1 MSFWKTLFCSAMAVA
16 AFSAC
21 SDDDT
26 NDGGYEGIPEITVD
40 GGGSATIAGSLAGG
54 KIEQSVEVVSKGDWT
69 LSFDKADDQTW
80 CTPSAL
86 SGKTGTTQLS
96 FTLAAAETERQASIT
111 LTATGYVEGIPVTKK
126 ASITVKQNEGG
137 TTTVETNVKEIR
149 DRLDFPEDNASG
161 TANAKEITESMVIT
175 GIVVSDYVGNNINN
189 HQIMLTDDT
198 TEPGAGLMIRFK
210 GYVGDKDTDYHL
222 TRGSIVSFDL
232 KGGFSKSYYDTYQ
245 VQFEADPDIEILDA
259 SDNTPEAIEVSDPA
273 KLIDYQSQYVKVYS
287 QPIESIRGEMY
298 YNVSSGYA
306 NQTFETKNGST
317 FQLSFNSYSSSWANS
332 IEIPAKAGYIKGCVS
347 INQGAGNISPR
358 NASDLEGMTEDL
370 FTVSTEYTKTTID
383 QLGEGNYEIEDATI
397 VGVHQKAVMFAQENS
412 GTVNYVLAFENNWQD
427 QTANPYIGAVGK
439 TATVKGESAL
449 RYGLYQ
455 FSNFEVTTG
464 GDSSLALP
472 EPETFDAEAIEKYA
486 SEIKADES
494 KAAYKYVKVSGILG
508 IEKGA
513 SYNTYTLEIP
523 GLTTVETVAFAY
535 GLDSYFEGLES
546 GDVVDATG
554 FALGYDTSNSKLNI
568 LLREIDANTTTPA
581 VTFTKEPE
589 PFAATDPQQQ
599 TLPYVVANVAA
610 SEVTFEIVGT
620 NADKFTVVS
629 HTDKDV
635 VVNAAGNN
643 ETDAAYTA
651 TLVAK
656 VGGETLASVDL
667 KQAAPVSGD
676 GYTLI
681 SSLADLTAG
690 ELYLAGMIESYN
702 DITYAPYSYHIWVG
716 TISSNKDL
724 ETVNYQYESNQL
736 TLNPNLSDRDKE
748 KGTAAFITVEAVSG
762 KTNTYYI
769 KSGGK
774 YLKNLKEATNR
785 SMGLVDTPDGAEW
798 LFEDNGEKGIKISNN
813 GVYLGTAGATYDL
826 LRSYK
831 SESTLKWGVC
841 FFKKNK

>member
-1 MSFWKTLFCSAMAVA
+1 M
-16 AFSAC
+16 
-21 SDDDT
+21 
-26 NDGGYEGIPEITVD
+26 
-40 GGGSATIAGSLAGG
+40 
-54 KIEQSVEVVSKGDWT
+54 
-69 LSFDKADDQTW
+69 
-80 CTPSAL
+80 
-86 SGKTGTTQLS
+86 
-96 FTLAAAETERQASIT
+96 
-111 LTATGYVEGIPVTKK
+111 
-126 ASITVKQNEGG
+126 
-137 TTTVETNVKEIR
+137 
-149 DRLDFPEDNASG
+149 DNASG

-198 TEPGAGLMIRFK
+198 VEPGAGLMIRFK
-210 GYVGDKDTDYHL
+210 GDVGDKDTDYHL

-397 VGVHQKAVMFAQENS
+397 VGVHQKAVMFAQKNS

-427 QTANPYIGAVGK
+427 QAANPYIGAVGN

-629 HTDKDV
+629 HTDKEV

-651 TLVAK
+651 TLEAK
-656 VGGETLASVDL
+656 VAGKTLASVEL
-667 KQAAPVSGD
+667 KQSSVSSGEEKVYTWMNGLLPTKDDSKENYYYSSSKVAANGSEAVPMLRLGKSKYAGAYTTPALGVTGDKKLSFYAVGWKGADATVYIRVNGGGSVSGSPVTAISND
-676 GYTLI
+676 GYSGRGNSFTMTLTDDDYHT
-681 SSLADLTAG
+681 LELTGLTA
-690 ELYLAGMIESYN
+690 EST
-702 DITYAPYSYHIWVG
+702 I
-716 TISSNKDL
+716 TISTSENFKGESDSANK
-724 ETVNYQYESNQL
+724 S
-736 TLNPNLSDRDKE
+736 R
-748 KGTAAFITVEAVSG
+748 AAI
-762 KTNTYYI
+762 I
-769 KSGGK
+769 
-774 YLKNLKEATNR
+774 
-785 SMGLVDTPDGAEW
+785 GLQ
-798 LFEDNGEKGIKISNN
+798 I
-813 GVYLGTAGATYDL
+813 Y
-826 LRSYK
+826 
-831 SESTLKWGVC
+831 
-841 FFKKNK
+841 

>member
-1 MSFWKTLFCSAMAVA
+1 
-16 AFSAC
+16 
-21 SDDDT
+21 
-26 NDGGYEGIPEITVD
+26 
-40 GGGSATIAGSLAGG
+40 
-54 KIEQSVEVVSKGDWT
+54 
-69 LSFDKADDQTW
+69 
-80 CTPSAL
+80 
-86 SGKTGTTQLS
+86 
-96 FTLAAAETERQASIT
+96 
-111 LTATGYVEGIPVTKK
+111 
-126 ASITVKQNEGG
+126 
-137 TTTVETNVKEIR
+137 
-149 DRLDFPEDNASG
+149 
-161 TANAKEITESMVIT
+161 
-175 GIVVSDYVGNNINN
+175 
-189 HQIMLTDDT
+189 
-198 TEPGAGLMIRFK
+198 
-210 GYVGDKDTDYHL
+210 
-222 TRGSIVSFDL
+222 
-232 KGGFSKSYYDTYQ
+232 
-245 VQFEADPDIEILDA
+245 
-259 SDNTPEAIEVSDPA
+259 
-273 KLIDYQSQYVKVYS
+273 
-287 QPIESIRGEMY
+287 MY

-397 VGVHQKAVMFAQENS
+397 VGVHQKAVMFAQKNS

-427 QTANPYIGAVGK
+427 QAANPYIGAVGK

-629 HTDKDV
+629 HTDKEV

-651 TLVAK
+651 TLEAK
-656 VGGETLASVDL
+656 VAGKTLASVEL
-667 KQAAPVSGD
+667 KQSSVSSGEEKVYTWMNGLLPTKDDSKENYYYSSSKVAANGSEAVPMLRLGKSEYAGAYTTPALGVTGDKKLSFYAVGWKGADATVYIRVNGGGSVSGSPVTAISND
-676 GYTLI
+676 GYSGRGNSFTMTLTDDDYHT
-681 SSLADLTAG
+681 LELTGLTA
-690 ELYLAGMIESYN
+690 EST
-702 DITYAPYSYHIWVG
+702 I
-716 TISSNKDL
+716 TISTSENFKGESDSANK
-724 ETVNYQYESNQL
+724 S
-736 TLNPNLSDRDKE
+736 R
-748 KGTAAFITVEAVSG
+748 AAI
-762 KTNTYYI
+762 I
-769 KSGGK
+769 
-774 YLKNLKEATNR
+774 
-785 SMGLVDTPDGAEW
+785 GLQ
-798 LFEDNGEKGIKISNN
+798 I
-813 GVYLGTAGATYDL
+813 Y
-826 LRSYK
+826 
-831 SESTLKWGVC
+831 
-841 FFKKNK
+841 

>member
-1 MSFWKTLFCSAMAVA
+1 M
-16 AFSAC
+16 
-21 SDDDT
+21 
-26 NDGGYEGIPEITVD
+26 
-40 GGGSATIAGSLAGG
+40 
-54 KIEQSVEVVSKGDWT
+54 
-69 LSFDKADDQTW
+69 
-80 CTPSAL
+80 
-86 SGKTGTTQLS
+86 
-96 FTLAAAETERQASIT
+96 
-111 LTATGYVEGIPVTKK
+111 
-126 ASITVKQNEGG
+126 
-137 TTTVETNVKEIR
+137 
-149 DRLDFPEDNASG
+149 
-161 TANAKEITESMVIT
+161 
-175 GIVVSDYVGNNINN
+175 
-189 HQIMLTDDT
+189 
-198 TEPGAGLMIRFK
+198 
-210 GYVGDKDTDYHL
+210 
-222 TRGSIVSFDL
+222 
-232 KGGFSKSYYDTYQ
+232 
-245 VQFEADPDIEILDA
+245 
-259 SDNTPEAIEVSDPA
+259 
-273 KLIDYQSQYVKVYS
+273 KVYS

-397 VGVHQKAVMFAQENS
+397 VGVHQKAVMFAQKNS

-427 QTANPYIGAVGK
+427 QAANPYIGAVGK

-629 HTDKDV
+629 HTDKEV

-651 TLVAK
+651 TLEAK
-656 VGGETLASVDL
+656 VAGKTLASVEL
-667 KQAAPVSGD
+667 KQSSVSSGEEKVYTWMNGLLPTKDDSKENYYYSSSKVAANGSEAVPMLRLGKSKYAGAYTTPALGVTGDKKLSFYAVGWKGADATVYIRVNGGGSVSGSPVTAISND
-676 GYTLI
+676 GYSGSGNSFTMTLTDDDYHT
-681 SSLADLTAG
+681 LELTGLTA
-690 ELYLAGMIESYN
+690 EST
-702 DITYAPYSYHIWVG
+702 I
-716 TISSNKDL
+716 TISTSENFKGESDSANK
-724 ETVNYQYESNQL
+724 S
-736 TLNPNLSDRDKE
+736 R
-748 KGTAAFITVEAVSG
+748 AAI
-762 KTNTYYI
+762 I
-769 KSGGK
+769 
-774 YLKNLKEATNR
+774 
-785 SMGLVDTPDGAEW
+785 GLQ
-798 LFEDNGEKGIKISNN
+798 I
-813 GVYLGTAGATYDL
+813 Y
-826 LRSYK
+826 
-831 SESTLKWGVC
+831 
-841 FFKKNK
+841 

>member
-1 MSFWKTLFCSAMAVA
+1 
-16 AFSAC
+16 
-21 SDDDT
+21 
-26 NDGGYEGIPEITVD
+26 
-40 GGGSATIAGSLAGG
+40 
-54 KIEQSVEVVSKGDWT
+54 
-69 LSFDKADDQTW
+69 
-80 CTPSAL
+80 
-86 SGKTGTTQLS
+86 
-96 FTLAAAETERQASIT
+96 
-111 LTATGYVEGIPVTKK
+111 
-126 ASITVKQNEGG
+126 
-137 TTTVETNVKEIR
+137 
-149 DRLDFPEDNASG
+149 
-161 TANAKEITESMVIT
+161 MVIT

-198 TEPGAGLMIRFK
+198 AEPGAGLMIRFK
-210 GYVGDKDTDYHL
+210 GFLGDKDTDYHL

-317 FQLSFNSYSSSWANS
+317 FQLSFNNYSSSWANS

-523 GLTTVETVAFAY
+523 GLTTVKTVAFAY

-651 TLVAK
+651 TLEAK
-656 VGGETLASVDL
+656 VAGITLASVEL
-667 KQAAPVSGD
+667 KQSSVSSGEEKVYTWMDGLLPTKDDSKENYYYSSSKVAANGSEAVPMLRLGKSKCAGAYTTPALGVTGDKKLSFYAVGWKGADATVYIRVNGGGSVSGSPVTAISND
-676 GYTLI
+676 GYSGSGNSFTMTLTDDDYHT
-681 SSLADLTAG
+681 LELTGLTA
-690 ELYLAGMIESYN
+690 EST
-702 DITYAPYSYHIWVG
+702 I
-716 TISSNKDL
+716 TISTSENFKGESDSANK
-724 ETVNYQYESNQL
+724 S
-736 TLNPNLSDRDKE
+736 R
-748 KGTAAFITVEAVSG
+748 AAI
-762 KTNTYYI
+762 I
-769 KSGGK
+769 
-774 YLKNLKEATNR
+774 
-785 SMGLVDTPDGAEW
+785 GLQ
-798 LFEDNGEKGIKISNN
+798 I
-813 GVYLGTAGATYDL
+813 Y
-826 LRSYK
+826 
-831 SESTLKWGVC
+831 
-841 FFKKNK
+841 

>member
-1 MSFWKTLFCSAMAVA
+1 M
-16 AFSAC
+16 
-21 SDDDT
+21 
-26 NDGGYEGIPEITVD
+26 

-149 DRLDFPEDNASG
+149 DRLDFPVDNASG

-198 TEPGAGLMIRFK
+198 AEPGAGLMIRFK
-210 GYVGDKDTDYHL
+210 GYVGDKDTEYHL

-298 YNVSSGYA
+298 YNVLSGYA

-397 VGVHQKAVMFAQENS
+397 VGVHQKAVMFAQKNS
-412 GTVNYVLAFENNWQD
+412 GTVNYVLAIENNWQD
-427 QTANPYIGAVGK
+427 QAANPYIGAVGK

-449 RYGLYQ
+449 CYGLYQ

-513 SYNTYTLEIP
+513 SYTLEIP

-629 HTDKDV
+629 HTDKEV

-651 TLVAK
+651 TLEAK
-656 VGGETLASVDL
+656 VAGKTLASVEL
-667 KQAAPVSGD
+667 KQSSVSSGEEKVYTWMNGLLPTKDDSKENYYYSSSKVAANGS
-676 GYTLI
+676 
-681 SSLADLTAG
+681 
-690 ELYLAGMIESYN
+690 
-702 DITYAPYSYHIWVG
+702 
-716 TISSNKDL
+716 
-724 ETVNYQYESNQL
+724 
-736 TLNPNLSDRDKE
+736 
-748 KGTAAFITVEAVSG
+748 EAVPMLRLG
-762 KTNTYYI
+762 K
-769 KSGGK
+769 S
-774 YLKNLKEATNR
+774 KN
-785 SMGLVDTPDGAEW
+785 
-798 LFEDNGEKGIKISNN
+798 
-813 GVYLGTAGATYDL
+813 AGAYTTPALGVTGDKKLSFYAVGWKGADATVYIRVNGGGER
-826 LRSYK
+826 LRFSCY
-831 SESTLKWGVC
+831 G
-841 FFKKNK
+841 NQ

>member
-149 DRLDFPEDNASG
+149 DRLDFPVDNASG

-198 TEPGAGLMIRFK
+198 AEPGAGLMIRFK
-210 GYVGDKDTDYHL
+210 GFLGDKDTDYHL

-523 GLTTVETVAFAY
+523 GLTTVKTVAFAY

-568 LLREIDANTTTPA
+568 LLRKIDANTTTPA
-581 VTFTKEPE
+581 VAITEEPKT
-589 PFAATDPQQQ
+589 FAAAGDATGQEVPF
-599 TLPYVVANVAA
+599 TIANQGSNKVFAKITGENA
-610 SEVTFEIVGT
+610 EQFGVPAGAITGTSVKVTAKENTSEEVM
-620 NADKFTVVS
+620 N
-629 HTDKDV
+629 
-635 VVNAAGNN
+635 
-643 ETDAAYTA
+643 A
-651 TLVAK
+651 TLVIYLASEENGTVVASAETALTQEGKAPEGQLNISLDFSESYGIAEDYVKTETKYTLAGYEFTFFCASSGFKWNKSTSALLFGKKDAYIELPAVEGKKLAK
-656 VGGETLASVDL
+656 VVITSN
-667 KQAAPVSGD
+667 KQAADGQTVGIFTTDDQQVEGGD
-676 GYTLI
+676 PQNWDKTDTPQIYTL
-681 SSLADLTAG
+681 SGTEVNTKYRLKSTANSNCQINTM
-690 ELYLAGMIESYN
+690 ELI
-702 DITYAPYSYHIWVG
+702 
-716 TISSNKDL
+716 
-724 ETVNYQYESNQL
+724 
-736 TLNPNLSDRDKE
+736 
-748 KGTAAFITVEAVSG
+748 
-762 KTNTYYI
+762 YY
-769 KSGGK
+769 
-774 YLKNLKEATNR
+774 
-785 SMGLVDTPDGAEW
+785 
-798 LFEDNGEKGIKISNN
+798 
-813 GVYLGTAGATYDL
+813 
-826 LRSYK
+826 
-831 SESTLKWGVC
+831 
-841 FFKKNK
+841 

>member
-1 MSFWKTLFCSAMAVA
+1 
-16 AFSAC
+16 
-21 SDDDT
+21 
-26 NDGGYEGIPEITVD
+26 
-40 GGGSATIAGSLAGG
+40 
-54 KIEQSVEVVSKGDWT
+54 
-69 LSFDKADDQTW
+69 
-80 CTPSAL
+80 
-86 SGKTGTTQLS
+86 
-96 FTLAAAETERQASIT
+96 
-111 LTATGYVEGIPVTKK
+111 
-126 ASITVKQNEGG
+126 
-137 TTTVETNVKEIR
+137 
-149 DRLDFPEDNASG
+149 
-161 TANAKEITESMVIT
+161 
-175 GIVVSDYVGNNINN
+175 
-189 HQIMLTDDT
+189 
-198 TEPGAGLMIRFK
+198 
-210 GYVGDKDTDYHL
+210 
-222 TRGSIVSFDL
+222 
-232 KGGFSKSYYDTYQ
+232 
-245 VQFEADPDIEILDA
+245 
-259 SDNTPEAIEVSDPA
+259 
-273 KLIDYQSQYVKVYS
+273 
-287 QPIESIRGEMY
+287 MY

-427 QTANPYIGAVGK
+427 QTANPYIDAVGK

-554 FALGYDTSNSKLNI
+554 FALGYDTSSSKLNI

-651 TLVAK
+651 TLEAK
-656 VGGETLASVDL
+656 VAGKTLASVEL
-667 KQAAPVSGD
+667 KQSSVSSGEEKVYTWMNGLLPTKDDSKENYYYSSSKVAANGSEAVPMLRLGKSKYAGAYTTPALGVTGDKKLSFYAVGWKGADATVYIRVNGGGSVSGSPVTAISND
-676 GYTLI
+676 GYSGSGNSFTMTLTDDDYHT
-681 SSLADLTAG
+681 LELTGLTA
-690 ELYLAGMIESYN
+690 EST
-702 DITYAPYSYHIWVG
+702 I
-716 TISSNKDL
+716 TISA
-724 ETVNYQYESNQL
+724 
-736 TLNPNLSDRDKE
+736 LS
-748 KGTAAFITVEAVSG
+748 
-762 KTNTYYI
+762 
-769 KSGGK
+769 
-774 YLKNLKEATNR
+774 
-785 SMGLVDTPDGAEW
+785 
-798 LFEDNGEKGIKISNN
+798 
-813 GVYLGTAGATYDL
+813 L
-826 LRSYK
+826 L
-831 SESTLKWGVC
+831 
-841 FFKKNK
+841 

>member
-1 MSFWKTLFCSAMAVA
+1 M
-16 AFSAC
+16 
-21 SDDDT
+21 
-26 NDGGYEGIPEITVD
+26 
-40 GGGSATIAGSLAGG
+40 
-54 KIEQSVEVVSKGDWT
+54 
-69 LSFDKADDQTW
+69 
-80 CTPSAL
+80 

-149 DRLDFPEDNASG
+149 DRLDFPVDNASG

-198 TEPGAGLMIRFK
+198 AEPGAGLMIRFK
-210 GYVGDKDTDYHL
+210 GFLGDKDTDYHL

-523 GLTTVETVAFAY
+523 GLTTVKTVAFAY

-651 TLVAK
+651 TLEAK
-656 VGGETLASVDL
+656 VAGITLASVEL
-667 KQAAPVSGD
+667 KQSSVSSGEEKVYTWMDGLLPTKDDSKENYYYSSSKVAANGSEAVPMLRLGKSKCAGAYTTPALGVTGDKKLSFYAVGWKGADATVYIRVNGGGSVSGSPVTAISND
-676 GYTLI
+676 GYSGSGNSFTMTLTDDDYHT
-681 SSLADLTAG
+681 LELTGLTA
-690 ELYLAGMIESYN
+690 EST
-702 DITYAPYSYHIWVG
+702 I
-716 TISSNKDL
+716 TISTSENFKGESDSANK
-724 ETVNYQYESNQL
+724 S
-736 TLNPNLSDRDKE
+736 R
-748 KGTAAFITVEAVSG
+748 AAI
-762 KTNTYYI
+762 I
-769 KSGGK
+769 
-774 YLKNLKEATNR
+774 
-785 SMGLVDTPDGAEW
+785 GLQ
-798 LFEDNGEKGIKISNN
+798 I
-813 GVYLGTAGATYDL
+813 Y
-826 LRSYK
+826 
-831 SESTLKWGVC
+831 
-841 FFKKNK
+841 

>member
-1 MSFWKTLFCSAMAVA
+1 
-16 AFSAC
+16 
-21 SDDDT
+21 
-26 NDGGYEGIPEITVD
+26 
-40 GGGSATIAGSLAGG
+40 
-54 KIEQSVEVVSKGDWT
+54 
-69 LSFDKADDQTW
+69 
-80 CTPSAL
+80 
-86 SGKTGTTQLS
+86 
-96 FTLAAAETERQASIT
+96 
-111 LTATGYVEGIPVTKK
+111 
-126 ASITVKQNEGG
+126 
-137 TTTVETNVKEIR
+137 
-149 DRLDFPEDNASG
+149 
-161 TANAKEITESMVIT
+161 
-175 GIVVSDYVGNNINN
+175 
-189 HQIMLTDDT
+189 
-198 TEPGAGLMIRFK
+198 
-210 GYVGDKDTDYHL
+210 
-222 TRGSIVSFDL
+222 
-232 KGGFSKSYYDTYQ
+232 
-245 VQFEADPDIEILDA
+245 
-259 SDNTPEAIEVSDPA
+259 
-273 KLIDYQSQYVKVYS
+273 
-287 QPIESIRGEMY
+287 MY

-523 GLTTVETVAFAY
+523 GLTTVKTVAFAY

-651 TLVAK
+651 TLEAK
-656 VGGETLASVDL
+656 VAGKTLASVEL
-667 KQAAPVSGD
+667 KQSSVSSGEEKVYTWMNGLLPTKDDSKENYYYSSSKVAANGSEAVPMLRLGKSKYAGAYTTPALGVTGDKKLSFYAVGWKGADATVYIRVNGGGSVSGSPVTAISND
-676 GYTLI
+676 GYSGSGNSFTMTLTDDDYHT
-681 SSLADLTAG
+681 LELTGLTA
-690 ELYLAGMIESYN
+690 EST
-702 DITYAPYSYHIWVG
+702 I
-716 TISSNKDL
+716 TISTSENFKGESDSANK
-724 ETVNYQYESNQL
+724 S
-736 TLNPNLSDRDKE
+736 R
-748 KGTAAFITVEAVSG
+748 AAI
-762 KTNTYYI
+762 I
-769 KSGGK
+769 
-774 YLKNLKEATNR
+774 
-785 SMGLVDTPDGAEW
+785 GLQ
-798 LFEDNGEKGIKISNN
+798 I
-813 GVYLGTAGATYDL
+813 Y
-826 LRSYK
+826 
-831 SESTLKWGVC
+831 
-841 FFKKNK
+841 